1 MAEAA
6 TGYEAES
13 EAPKVHR
20 AAAPEKL
27 GPIEVTE
34 KHENFVL
41 DKKYDDDETI
51 GTTNQR
57 HILCQFCE
65 IILIPEGNATK
76 VRHEVDMIENSLR
89 EYHRCNAFW
98 HVDSLTKFLNIEV
111 H

>member
-13 EAPKVHR
+13 EAPKAPR

-51 GTTNQR
+51 GTTN
-57 HILCQFCE
+57 
-65 IILIPEGNATK
+65 
-76 VRHEVDMIENSLR
+76 
-89 EYHRCNAFW
+89 
-98 HVDSLTKFLNIEV
+98 
-111 H
+111 